1 MSTLYESK
9 KKLWLISV
17 HWEHGVRLIE
27 GLLKVPIIEV
37 LITLH
42 YICLVHV
49 ASTDT
54 EIMH

>member
-1 MSTLYESK
+1 MSTLYEGK
-9 KKLWLISV
+9 KKLRLMSE
-17 HWEHGVRLIE
+17 HWEHGVLLIE

-37 LITLH
+37 LITPH

-54 EIMH
+54 EVMD

>member
-27 GLLKVPIIEV
+27 GLLKVLITEV
-37 LITLH
+37 LITVH

-49 ASTDT
+49 ASADI
-54 EIMH
+54 EVMH